1 MVPPAGSPAT
11 LMVTST
17 EPGKLPPSETGEK
30 VGVASATRGGA
41 SIPASM
47 PGGATSGG
55 PASGGP
61 ASGGVTGTSTLTSM
75 PTLPPPA
82 PSLLP
87 PSVLPVVVFGGGGV
101 VLSSPPHPAT
111 MRVHNTKNSRPNHV
125 PRFVN
130 AARQPPTS
138 PLAIALICSIP
149 SMAKVETN
157 RTSNLGAPT
166 PN

>member
-1 MVPPAGSPAT
+1 MVPPAGRPAT

-17 EPGKLPPSETGEK
+17 EPAKLPPSVTGEK
-30 VGVASATRGGA
+30 VGVASGIGGGA

-47 PGGATSGG
+47 PGGPASGG

-61 ASGGVTGTSTLTSM
+61 ASGGGTGTSTLTSM
-75 PTLPPPA
+75 PTLPPPEPPA

-125 PRFVN
+125 PRFV
-130 AARQPPTS
+130 
-138 PLAIALICSIP
+138 
-149 SMAKVETN
+149 
-157 RTSNLGAPT
+157 
-166 PN
+166 